1 MIFGRW
7 VQAFEDYM
15 LVEKNT
21 SPLTIQYYLT
31 DIKQFEQFLMAE
43 SIDAINR
50 ITHVEIRLYLTRLYR
65 EKLAKKSVSRKLSGL
80 RSFFNYLEKEDVIEK
95 NPFLYVSMPKLD
107 KKIPQ
112 FFYDEEMQQLFAA
125 EDGMTPISQRNR
137 AILELLYATGIRV
150 TELVG
155 IKIEDVDFTA
165 GLLLVFGKGRKQR
178 YVPFGSFA
186 EMELKKYIND
196 SRPKLQN
203 KSEGKNNTLFL
214 NHHGKPITDRGI
226 RYILNRML
234 EKAALTLKIHPH
246 KLRHSFATH
255 LLNQGADMRSVQ
267 ELLGHESLSSTQVYT
282 HVTKDYLKK
291 IYDNAHPRA

>member
-43 SIDAINR
+43 SINAINR

-234 EKAALTLKIHPH
+234 EKAALTSKIHPH

>member
-137 AILELLYATGIRV
+137 AI
-150 TELVG
+150 
-155 IKIEDVDFTA
+155 
-165 GLLLVFGKGRKQR
+165 
-178 YVPFGSFA
+178 
-186 EMELKKYIND
+186 
-196 SRPKLQN
+196 
-203 KSEGKNNTLFL
+203 
-214 NHHGKPITDRGI
+214 
-226 RYILNRML
+226 
-234 EKAALTLKIHPH
+234 
-246 KLRHSFATH
+246 
-255 LLNQGADMRSVQ
+255 
-267 ELLGHESLSSTQVYT
+267 
-282 HVTKDYLKK
+282 
-291 IYDNAHPRA
+291 

>member
-65 EKLAKKSVSRKLSGL
+65 EKLAKKMFSRKLSGL

-234 EKAALTLKIHPH
+234 EKAALTSKIHPH

>member
-196 SRPKLQN
+196 SRPKLEN

-234 EKAALTLKIHPH
+234 EKAALTSKIHPH

>member
-43 SIDAINR
+43 SINAINR

-214 NHHGKPITDRGI
+214 NHHGKPITHRGI

-234 EKAALTLKIHPH
+234 EKAALTSKIHPH

>member
-234 EKAALTLKIHPH
+234 EKAALTSKIHPH

>member
-1 MIFGRW
+1 M
-7 VQAFEDYM
+7 
-15 LVEKNT
+15 
-21 SPLTIQYYLT
+21 
-31 DIKQFEQFLMAE
+31 
-43 SIDAINR
+43 
-50 ITHVEIRLYLTRLYR
+50 
-65 EKLAKKSVSRKLSGL
+65 
-80 RSFFNYLEKEDVIEK
+80 
-95 NPFLYVSMPKLD
+95 
-107 KKIPQ
+107 
-112 FFYDEEMQQLFAA
+112 
-125 EDGMTPISQRNR
+125 
-137 AILELLYATGIRV
+137 LYATGIRV

-234 EKAALTLKIHPH
+234 EKAALTSKIHPH

>member
-1 MIFGRW
+1 
-7 VQAFEDYM
+7 M

-137 AILELLYATGIRV
+137 AILELLSATGIRV

-234 EKAALTLKIHPH
+234 EKAALTSKIHPH

>member
-1 MIFGRW
+1 MIFGQW
-7 VQAFEDYM
+7 VKAFEDYM
-15 LVEKNT
+15 RVEKNT
-21 SPLTIQYYLT
+21 SKLTIQQYVT
-31 DIKQFEQFLMAE
+31 DIKQFEQFLSAE
-43 SIDAINR
+43 SIDEINR
-50 ITHVEIRLYLTRLYR
+50 ITHVEIRLYLTTLYR
-65 EKLAKKSVSRKLSGL
+65 EKLSKKSVSRKLSGL
-80 RSFFNYLEKEDVIEK
+80 RSFFNYLEKEEVVEQ

-112 FFYDEEMQQLFAA
+112 FFYDEEMEQLFTA

-137 AILELLYATGIRV
+137 AILEVLYATGIRV

-155 IKIEDVDFTA
+155 LKIGDVDFTA
-165 GLLLVFGKGRKQR
+165 GLLLVFGKGQKQR

-186 EMELKKYIND
+186 EMELKKYLNE
-196 SRPKLQN
+196 SRPKLQS
-203 KSEGKNNTLFL
+203 KSQNESNVVFL
-214 NHHGKPITDRGI
+214 NHLGEPITDRGI
-226 RYILNRML
+226 RYVLNRML
-234 EKAALTLKIHPH
+234 KKAALTSKIHPH

-282 HVTKDYLKK
+282 HVTKDYLKR

>member
-43 SIDAINR
+43 SINAINR

-65 EKLAKKSVSRKLSGL
+65 EKLAKKMFSRKLSGL

-234 EKAALTLKIHPH
+234 EKAALTSKIHPH